1 MIDLAFRKIFNL
13 TRKYRLDGVGFF
25 FFLLFQRE
33 NIVSIDL
40 INLASPHCFKK
51 RSLRERKKNRLII
64 NQKRPLPV
72 FPQIYSLRVS
82 RITIAQNNSM
92 KRTTI

>member
-1 MIDLAFRKIFNL
+1 ME
-13 TRKYRLDGVGFF
+13 LDF
-25 FFLLFQRE
+25 FFLLSQRE

-51 RSLRERKKNRLII
+51 RSLGERKKNRLII

-72 FPQIYSLRVS
+72 FPQIYSLRVF
-82 RITIAQNNSM
+82 RITIAQNNDDE
-92 KRTTI
+92 TNDNLTYNNAI